1 MVATWRILCRQLK
14 FCSVLQHSS
23 LFWFWILA
31 KMVRHRKGKHAL
43 DSSKDHDDR
52 SKFTRRRG
60 KQPSLKPFLLLA
72 AVFGIPLC
80 IFGAFKLWNYRL
92 STRLYTPL
100 NAPLVINK
108 SESDMS
114 RFWGTYRSNLYFG
127 LRWESEIMSI
137 LVKFLRAILTT
148 TSILLRGTLKFI
160 TELVATLWYLEYFLG
175 MWQKIPFFVVGKKN
189 ETFLRRGDGTV
200 LGLSLG

>member
-1 MVATWRILCRQLK
+1 MVWRASSRGRRAYLSGAHLYIWTIYTYLGCLWRVVPSPFQAKLHMVATWRILCRKRK
-14 FCSVLQHSS
+14 FCSVLPLSS
-23 LFWFWILA
+23 LLWFWILA

-127 LRWESEIMSI
+127 LR
-137 LVKFLRAILTT
+137 
-148 TSILLRGTLKFI
+148 
-160 TELVATLWYLEYFLG
+160 
-175 MWQKIPFFVVGKKN
+175 
-189 ETFLRRGDGTV
+189 
-200 LGLSLG
+200 

>member
-1 MVATWRILCRQLK
+1 MLINKWSGGPDLVCQEPICAKYLVRPVYKYLGCLWRAGPSPFQAKLHMVATLRILCRQLK
-14 FCSVLQHSS
+14 FCSILQHSS

-60 KQPSLKPFLLLA
+60 KQPSSKPFLLLA

-80 IFGAFKLWNYRL
+80 IFGVFKLWNYRL

-127 LRWESEIMSI
+127 LR
-137 LVKFLRAILTT
+137 
-148 TSILLRGTLKFI
+148 
-160 TELVATLWYLEYFLG
+160 
-175 MWQKIPFFVVGKKN
+175 
-189 ETFLRRGDGTV
+189 
-200 LGLSLG
+200 

>member
-1 MVATWRILCRQLK
+1 MGCLWRAVPSPFQPKIHMVATWRIVCRQLK
-14 FCSVLQHSS
+14 ICSFFQLSS

-31 KMVRHRKGKHAL
+31 KMARNRKGKHAL
-43 DSSKDHDDR
+43 EAAPKDHDDR
-52 SKFTRRRG
+52 SKSTRRRG

-80 IFGAFKLWNYRL
+80 IFGAFKLWHFRL

-127 LRWESEIMSI
+127 LR
-137 LVKFLRAILTT
+137 
-148 TSILLRGTLKFI
+148 
-160 TELVATLWYLEYFLG
+160 
-175 MWQKIPFFVVGKKN
+175 
-189 ETFLRRGDGTV
+189 
-200 LGLSLG
+200 

>member
-1 MVATWRILCRQLK
+1 MFTTGLVWRARSDFRSPEVGISVQSIIRANIHERDKLDTVQGNMGCLCRAVSSPFQPLVHMVATWRILCRKRK
-14 FCSVLQHSS
+14 FCSVLQLSS

-92 STRLYTPL
+92 YSRLYTPL

-127 LRWESEIMSI
+127 LR
-137 LVKFLRAILTT
+137 
-148 TSILLRGTLKFI
+148 
-160 TELVATLWYLEYFLG
+160 
-175 MWQKIPFFVVGKKN
+175 
-189 ETFLRRGDGTV
+189 
-200 LGLSLG
+200 

>member
-43 DSSKDHDDR
+43 DSSRDHDDR
-52 SKFTRRRG
+52 SKVTRRRG
-60 KQPSLKPFLLLA
+60 KQPSLKPFLFLA

-80 IFGAFKLWNYRL
+80 IFGAFQLWNYRL

-100 NAPLVINK
+100 NAPFVINK

-127 LRWESEIMSI
+127 LR
-137 LVKFLRAILTT
+137 
-148 TSILLRGTLKFI
+148 
-160 TELVATLWYLEYFLG
+160 
-175 MWQKIPFFVVGKKN
+175 
-189 ETFLRRGDGTV
+189 
-200 LGLSLG
+200 